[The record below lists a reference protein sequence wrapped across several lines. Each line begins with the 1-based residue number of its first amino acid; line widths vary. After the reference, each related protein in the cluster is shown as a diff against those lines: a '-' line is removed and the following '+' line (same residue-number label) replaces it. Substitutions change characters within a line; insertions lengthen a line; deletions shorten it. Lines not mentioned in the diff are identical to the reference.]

1 MLVQTYR
8 RRYRL
13 MMIWGRNES
22 QVWQAFIFVFSRQQ
36 RFKRRITVHLRAQL
50 RCVIH
55 RSETDSTYRFQS
67 RSPTES
73 LRKTR
78 HLLFIIKFTFVLL
91 WDFFVYLCLFSLE
104 FLYEKCWATKFNTP
118 KKSEG
123 VHWML
128 EEPEWVCVPAVRR
141 DARVWRL
148 DLFYSLTFF
157 KYAYWL

>member
-1 MLVQTYR
+1 MLEQTYR

-78 HLLFIIKFTFVLL
+78 HLLFIIKFPFALL
-91 WDFFVYLCLFSLE
+91 WDFLFICVCFHWSSDMRSAEPQNSILQRRVRE
-104 FLYEKCWATKFNTP
+104 FIGCWRNQN
-118 KKSEG
+118 G
-123 VHWML
+123 
-128 EEPEWVCVPAVRR
+128 CVSRQ
-141 DARVWRL
+141 
-148 DLFYSLTFF
+148 
-157 KYAYWL
+157 